1 MNRYLFLIPLLTGFI
16 SNLASAFTTT
26 YSEKWGTKT
35 GTFFTIILRD
45 VLGIPV
51 WAYGFVMAIREPS
64 ATLYSSS
71 LLSQLGGWFII
82 AAGCAI
88 IIIAL
93 VSLKIK
99 AAAPST
105 NDTLIKT
112 GIYSRVRHPI
122 HVGTAMEFAG
132 LLILW
137 PSLKV
142 AMAVVLGFV
151 WIILQSRFEEQ
162 DLVKRMPEY
171 RQYMSVVPGFFPWK
185 KPENNVKT
193 IP

>member
-1 MNRYLFLIPLLTGFI
+1 MGMYLFLIPLLVGFI

-26 YSEKWGTKT
+26 YSDKWGIKT
-35 GTFFTIILRD
+35 GTFVTIILRD

-51 WAYGFVMAIREPS
+51 WAFGFVMTIREPS
-64 ATLYSSS
+64 VFLYRSSF
-71 LLSQLGGWFII
+71 LSQLAGWLII
-82 AAGCAI
+82 SAGCAI

-99 AAAPST
+99 AAAPSIK
-105 NDTLIKT
+105 DKLIKT

-122 HVGTAMEFAG
+122 HAGTAMEFAG

-142 AMAVVLGFV
+142 AIAVVLGFI
-151 WIILQSRFEEQ
+151 WIILQSGLEEK
-162 DLVKRMPEY
+162 DLIRRMPAY
-171 RQYMSVVPGFFPWK
+171 REYMSKVPGFFPGK
-185 KPENNVKT
+185 KTK
-193 IP
+193 

>member
-1 MNRYLFLIPLLTGFI
+1 MYYFLILLVIGFS
-16 SNLASAFTTT
+16 SNIASSFTTT
-26 YSEKWGTKT
+26 YSEKWGSKT
-35 GTFFTIILRD
+35 GTFVTIILRD

-51 WAYGFVMAIREPS
+51 WAIGFVMAIHEP
-64 ATLYSSS
+64 AVILYSSS
-71 LLSQLGGWFII
+71 LLSQVAGWLII
-82 AAGCAI
+82 SAGCAI

-93 VSLKIK
+93 ISLKIK

-105 NDTLIKT
+105 KDKLIKT
-112 GIYSRVRHPI
+112 GIYSRVRHPVHI
-122 HVGTAMEFAG
+122 GTAMEFAG

-142 AMAVVLGFV
+142 AIAAILGFG

-185 KPENNVKT
+185 KPENNVRT

>member
-1 MNRYLFLIPLLTGFI
+1 MKMYLFLIPLLAGFV

-26 YSEKWGTKT
+26 YSDKWGIKT
-35 GTFFTIILRD
+35 GTFVTIILRD

-51 WAYGFVMAIREPS
+51 WAFGFVMAIREPS
-64 ATLYSSS
+64 VFLYNSS
-71 LLSQLGGWFII
+71 LLSQVAGWLII
-82 AAGCAI
+82 SAGCVI
-88 IIIAL
+88 IVYAL
-93 VSLKIK
+93 ISLKIK

-105 NDTLIKT
+105 KDKLINT

-122 HVGTAMEFAG
+122 HIGTAMEFAG

-142 AMAVVLGFV
+142 AIALIFGLV

-171 RQYMSVVPGFFPWK
+171 RDYMSKVPGFFPTK
-185 KPENNVKT
+185 KA
-193 IP
+193 